1 MKRHDKKK
9 YYNELRE
16 KYINLMQNSNIKN
29 HLNAMT
35 LIKSPGWEMFS
46 KEERV
51 MLLNASKLTR
61 LKNGLL
67 RSIDRVYNN
76 PNFSEETKERAITNI
91 VNYYLEMFI
100 SIRDQV
106 DIIHAQKK
114 KHGYKY
120 TIEEKILD
128 AKKIEAEKVKYFK
141 PVRAK

>member
-1 MKRHDKKK
+1 MNRHDKKK

-16 KYINLMQNSNIKN
+16 KYIDLMQNSNIKN

-46 KEERV
+46 KEEKV
-51 MLLNASKLTR
+51 MLLNASKLTM

-76 PNFSEETKERAITNI
+76 PIFNEEAKERAITNI
-91 VNYYLEMFI
+91 VNYYYEMYV
-100 SIRDQV
+100 SIKEQI
-106 DIIHAQKK
+106 DIIHNQKRK
-114 KHGYKY
+114 EYREY
-120 TIEEKILD
+120 LMWEKLQD
-128 AKKIEAEKVKYFK
+128 AKEVEAEKVKYFR